1 MQISPK
7 GLELIKSHES
17 LQLDAYLCPAKVW
30 TIGYGHTGDVVRGQR
45 ITEAGADKLLLND
58 LQRFEKAVNAVLV
71 PLDQDQYDALVSFAF
86 NVGVGAFNS
95 STLLRLLNHGDY
107 AGAAG
112 QFKRWN
118 KGGGKVLP
126 GLVRR
131 REEERALFEGES

>member
-17 LQLDAYLCPAKVW
+17 LQLNAYLCPAKVW

-45 ITEAGADKLLLND
+45 ITEAEADKLLLND
-58 LQRFEKAVNAVLV
+58 LQRFEKAVNAVTA
-71 PLDQDQYDALVSFAF
+71 PLDQGQYDALVSFAF
-86 NVGVGAFNS
+86 NVGVGAFRS

-107 AGAAG
+107 EGAAG

-131 REEERALFEGES
+131 REEERAMFEGES